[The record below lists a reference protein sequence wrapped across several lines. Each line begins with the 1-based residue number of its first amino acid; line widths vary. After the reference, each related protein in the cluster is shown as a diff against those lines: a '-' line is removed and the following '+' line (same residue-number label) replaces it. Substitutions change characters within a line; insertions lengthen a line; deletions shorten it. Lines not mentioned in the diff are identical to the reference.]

1 MKIQK
6 GQDARARFP
15 TKLEQLDTLLEL
27 TDIDPY
33 NIP

>member
-6 GQDARARFP
+6 GQNAQARFS
-15 TKLEQLDTLLEL
+15 TGLEQLDTLLEL

-33 NIP
+33 NIL